1 MAEYLARVRRGEE
14 FSSYGSLTARHP
26 HDLVRAM
33 RAITGDELWY
43 NVRIPDEEREGGSV
57 NMNEFISRNYQRMK
71 AEAIAEGRAEGRE
84 EGLAAG
90 RAEARDTLSTLL
102 DRLEPLGRASELA
115 LAVRDPAYCEK
126 LCEEFGIKAPE
137 AA

>member
-1 MAEYLARVRRGEE
+1 
-14 FSSYGSLTARHP
+14 
-26 HDLVRAM
+26 M
-33 RAITGDELWY
+33 RSITGDELWY
-43 NVRIPDEEREGGSV
+43 NVRIPDEEGEGGPV

-71 AEAIAEGRAEGRE
+71 AEAIAEGRAEGRAAGRE
-84 EGLAAG
+84 EGREEGRAAG
-90 RAEARDTLSTLL
+90 RAEVRDTLSVLL
-102 DRLEPLGRASELA
+102 DHLEPLGRASELA